1 MAAKAL
7 EGDWQYLSEKG
18 FDPVKI
24 TVKQIMGN
32 DWMVACMIP
41 KGKMMANMLKMNDT
55 GSFDLVKFQSSQKE
69 SPQENKALEEE
80 FFKFMENG
88 IVTMKRDGKNL
99 VIVSG
104 DGSERVL
111 SEDDIRKR
119 HDEAQAAKLATMKGS
134 GRFG

>member
-1 MAAKAL
+1 MNTVYLLCYYFVNLWDPKSL
-7 EGDWQYLSEKG
+7 EIQSPTL
-18 FDPVKI
+18 VIIQNIKI
-24 TVKQIMGN
+24 NKI
-32 DWMVACMIP
+32 IH
-41 KGKMMANMLKMNDT
+41 
-55 GSFDLVKFQSSQKE
+55 SFDLYFS
-69 SPQENKALEEE
+69 
-80 FFKFMENG
+80 
-88 IVTMKRDGKNL
+88 GKNL

>member
-1 MAAKAL
+1 MYLLCDYFVNLWDPKSL
-7 EGDWQYLSEKG
+7 EIQSPTLVIIKNIKTN
-18 FDPVKI
+18 KI
-24 TVKQIMGN
+24 IH
-32 DWMVACMIP
+32 
-41 KGKMMANMLKMNDT
+41 
-55 GSFDLVKFQSSQKE
+55 SFNLYFS
-69 SPQENKALEEE
+69 
-80 FFKFMENG
+80 
-88 IVTMKRDGKNL
+88 GKNL